1 MGSAFVKLKKLIL
14 LAGDVAILYLSLW
27 CAVLVRLNVSDGSRV
42 TFEEHLAPY
51 TVVFVLWLLIFAANG
66 MYDLAIASTNARFA
80 RTLAVTLAV
89 CALTATGVF
98 YFAPFGNIS
107 PKTTLFLHLGLFT
120 AMFIAWRT
128 LYNTMFGRVLLR
140 TRVLLIGDNEEI
152 RELIPLIRTQPSLGY
167 DLAGIIL
174 PEDGTW
180 IPDPQPPVT
189 RRGFSDFQK
198 VIREEKIGA
207 LVLGMSP
214 RQSSD
219 LAHRLYE
226 SIFLQVRFIDAIP
239 FYEQLTRRVPVA
251 AVSRVWFLEN
261 LREGEKRAFDF
272 AKRGADLTLGLC
284 VLLFTTLLIPFVAV
298 AIAASSGRPIFYSQ
312 TRVGRLGKP
321 FRMIKFR
328 TMIRNAEADGVQ
340 FAEKQDRRITPI
352 GRLLRATRID
362 ELPQVWN
369 VLKGDMS
376 FVGPRP
382 ERPEFV
388 QELETAMP
396 FYSMR
401 HLIRPGLTGWAQIE
415 FPYANTIEQ
424 NLKKLQYDLYYIKHR
439 SLLLETMIL
448 LRTIGIILRAKG
460 Q

>member
-14 LAGDVAILYLSLW
+14 LAGDLAILYLSLW
-27 CAVLVRLNVSDGSRV
+27 LAVLVRLQLADGSRV

-51 TVVFVLWLLIFAANG
+51 SVVFFLWLLIFAANG
-66 MYDLAIASTNARFA
+66 MYDLAIASTNVRFI

-98 YFAPFGNIS
+98 YFVPFGNIS
-107 PKTTLFLHLGLFT
+107 PKTTLFLHLGLFA
-120 AMFIAWRT
+120 AMLLIWRT
-128 LYNTMFGRVLLR
+128 LYNTVFGRVLR

-152 RELIPLIRTQPSLGY
+152 RELIPLIRNQPSLGY

-180 IPDPQPPVT
+180 IPDPQPPIT

-198 VIREEKIGA
+198 IIKEEKIGA

-226 SIFLQVRFIDAIP
+226 SIFLQVRFIDALP
-239 FYEQLTRRVPVA
+239 FYEQLTHRVPVA

-272 AKRGADLTLGLC
+272 SKRGGDLVIGGF
-284 VLLFTTLLIPFVAV
+284 VFVFTLLITPFVAA
-298 AIAASSGRPIFYSQ
+298 AILLTSGRPILFRQ

-328 TMIRNAEADGVQ
+328 TMIRDAEVDGAQ
-340 FAEKQDRRITPI
+340 FAEKKDHRVTPI

-369 VLKGDMS
+369 VLAGDMS

-388 QELETAMP
+388 KELESAMP

-401 HLIRPGLTGWAQIE
+401 HLIRPGLTGWAQIQ

-439 SLLLETMIL
+439 NLLLEIMIL
-448 LRTIGIILRAKG
+448 LRTVGIILRAKG